1 VLKNLYRPF
10 KEGFK
15 ISASLEFVGVVET
28 MAVTGLEKL
37 LLFTAK
43 KTKLFC
49 LMIFNVLATQTSE
62 FVLFERG

>member
-15 ISASLEFVGVVET
+15 ISASLEFAGVVVT

-37 LLFTAK
+37 FLLFTAK
-43 KTKLFC
+43 KKKLIC
-49 LMIFNVLATQTSE
+49 LLIFNVLAT
-62 FVLFERG
+62 